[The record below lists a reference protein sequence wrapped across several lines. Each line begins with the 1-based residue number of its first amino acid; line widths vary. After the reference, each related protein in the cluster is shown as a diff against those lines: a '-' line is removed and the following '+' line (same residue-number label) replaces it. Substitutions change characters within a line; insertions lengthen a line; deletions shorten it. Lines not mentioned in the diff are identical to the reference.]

1 METQEITSVQKK
13 KKRIRYYEEG
23 KKDIRYRGPLS
34 YRAFKILGWLCI
46 IIAQVV
52 VLMNLD
58 MRIDPYAVEIFDRP
72 ATILNSISA
81 LSVPFLLMANFAL
94 ILNASEGYHRQ
105 IIRYFLTFSGVAALS
120 ILLYLR
126 YIVGAAEVLLG
137 DRAMARTLLESTIV
151 ELLPTGYWAF
161 NLFVDLFLCA
171 VLMYFLNYRPKHVF
185 TGKSVIVFR
194 MFSLLPIGYE
204 LVTLILKILAIEK
217 KITLPM
223 LLFPFLPVK
232 PPITFI
238 VFLIMAFFIKFRE
251 RRFLKHGRSHEEYQA
266 FLKTNRNSL
275 HFSTFS
281 GVLLAVAG
289 TVDLLA
295 AIVMVF
301 YFVIKDPSLMQDFS
315 QTFDKVYM
323 LGFGRSATL
332 LLISPLMLLFSY
344 TRTHKNRLL
353 DSFIPIISI
362 GIIVLVYLE
371 GFFQFF
377 QSIPIMIQ
385 NLIGMLR

>member
-1 METQEITSVQKK
+1 MDPFFGSAFEILSQRLRFFKYADRIDKWTGFGFNKDIGKAEDIMETQEITSVQKK

-185 TGKSVIVFR
+185 TGKRVIVFR

-301 YFVIKDPSLMQDFS
+301 YFVIKDPSLQ
-315 QTFDKVYM
+315 
-323 LGFGRSATL
+323 
-332 LLISPLMLLFSY
+332 
-344 TRTHKNRLL
+344 
-353 DSFIPIISI
+353 
-362 GIIVLVYLE
+362 
-371 GFFQFF
+371 
-377 QSIPIMIQ
+377 
-385 NLIGMLR
+385 

>member
-1 METQEITSVQKK
+1 
-13 KKRIRYYEEG
+13 
-23 KKDIRYRGPLS
+23 
-34 YRAFKILGWLCI
+34 
-46 IIAQVV
+46 
-52 VLMNLD
+52 
-58 MRIDPYAVEIFDRP
+58 
-72 ATILNSISA
+72 
-81 LSVPFLLMANFAL
+81 
-94 ILNASEGYHRQ
+94 
-105 IIRYFLTFSGVAALS
+105 
-120 ILLYLR
+120 
-126 YIVGAAEVLLG
+126 
-137 DRAMARTLLESTIV
+137 
-151 ELLPTGYWAF
+151 
-161 NLFVDLFLCA
+161 
-171 VLMYFLNYRPKHVF
+171 MYFLNYRPKHVF
-185 TGKSVIVFR
+185 TGKRLIVFR

-362 GIIVLVYLE
+362 VIIVLVYLE

>member
-58 MRIDPYAVEIFDRP
+58 MRLDSYTVEIFDRP
-72 ATILNSISA
+72 ATILNSIST

-137 DRAMARTLLESTIV
+137 DRAMAKTLLESLIV

-185 TGKSVIVFR
+185 TGKKVIVFR

-315 QTFDKVYM
+315 QTLDKVYM

-353 DSFIPIISI
+353 DSFIPIVSI
-362 GIIVLVYLE
+362 VIIVLVYLE

>member
-1 METQEITSVQKK
+1 METQESTSVQKK

-58 MRIDPYAVEIFDRP
+58 MRLDPYTVEIFDRP
-72 ATILNSISA
+72 ATILNSIST
-81 LSVPFLLMANFAL
+81 LSVPLLLMANFAL

-137 DRAMARTLLESTIV
+137 DRAMAKTLLESMIV

-171 VLMYFLNYRPKHVF
+171 VLMYLLNYRPKHVF
-185 TGKSVIVFR
+185 TGKKVIVFR

-204 LVTLILKILAIEK
+204 LVTLILKIMAIEK

-251 RRFLKHGRSHEEYQA
+251 RRFLRHGRSHEEYQA

-281 GVLLAVAG
+281 AVLLAVAG
-289 TVDLLA
+289 TVDVIA
-295 AIVMVF
+295 AVVMVF

-315 QTFDKVYM
+315 QTLDKVYM

-362 GIIVLVYLE
+362 VIIVLVYLE

>member
-1 METQEITSVQKK
+1 METQESTSVQKK

-52 VLMNLD
+52 VLMNMD
-58 MRIDPYAVEIFDRP
+58 MRLDPYAVVIFDRP
-72 ATILNSISA
+72 ATILNSIST

-126 YIVGAAEVLLG
+126 YIIGAAEVLLG
-137 DRAMARTLLESTIV
+137 DRAMAKTLLESMIV

-185 TGKSVIVFR
+185 TGKKVIVFR

-251 RRFLKHGRSHEEYQA
+251 RRFLRHGRSHEEYQA

-281 GVLLAVAG
+281 AVLLAVAG
-289 TVDLLA
+289 TVDVIA
-295 AIVMVF
+295 AVVMVF
-301 YFVIKDPSLMQDFS
+301 YFMIKDPSLMQDFS
-315 QTFDKVYM
+315 QTIDKVYM

-362 GIIVLVYLE
+362 VIIVLVYLE
-371 GFFQFF
+371 GFFQYF

-385 NLIGMLR
+385 NLIGMLN